1 MLDDRVVPRDLALV
15 DLIASGYRF
24 LAWLFLAVFVA
35 PLLTIGVWRL
45 LRPSLVAPMET
56 VS

>member
-1 MLDDRVVPRDLALV
+1 MLDNRIIPRNPALV

-24 LAWLFLAVFVA
+24 LAWLFLIVFVA

-45 LRPSLVAPMET
+45 LRPAPVPMET
-56 VS
+56 VP